1 MLKLNWRIARRLDSL
16 CCAAR
21 FSESTQVPEATADVI
36 YEKQGK
42 TQQVFLN
49 RPGQHNSI
57 NLGMLQSI
65 LKNAK
70 KWNSD
75 QSTNFITFQ
84 GKGRSFCSGGDLKS
98 HFANWN
104 TNSAQTIKN
113 IDSHM
118 KTEFTLQ
125 YYLANLRP
133 VTISLMNGY
142 VMGGATCLSALSP
155 IRIVTETTKF
165 AMPGTMPP
173 FPSLSE
179 DLLFQADSR
188 RPAEALSAH
197 LSPSPAALPP
207 GSSHAC
213 VCVGVCSKGSLP

>member
-165 AMPGTMPP
+165 AMPEGKIGFFVDCAGSYYLPKLKSKIGYYLATTGKTINAEQMVYLNLAD
-173 FPSLSE
+173 FLIKSE
-179 DLLFQADSR
+179 NM
-188 RPAEALSAH
+188 
-197 LSPSPAALPP
+197 
-207 GSSHAC
+207 
-213 VCVGVCSKGSLP
+213 